1 MRIGLV
7 TGEYPP
13 MRGGVGDFTA
23 LLAQAL
29 IAQGHMIEVFSTPPA
44 QSQNGE
50 VVNTTIRRWNFRS
63 LPTVQRWAKANWLDV
78 LNLQYQT
85 AAYRMSPWIHVLPR
99 WVKAAPTIT
108 TFHDLRFPYLF
119 PKAGLLRE
127 RIVMSLAYRS
137 AGVITTNHEDYAK
150 VKHLPNS
157 TMIPIGSTIRPDL
170 PPQYDAQ
177 AWRARM
183 GVSPETLL
191 IGYFGFINH
200 TKGIDTLLESFAALP
215 RKRPVRLLMI
225 GEQIGTSDATNAG
238 YAAQIQRQIQNYGL
252 TEEILWTGSVSD
264 VDVNG
269 WLRAVDLVVMPF
281 RDGASYRR
289 SSLMAAIQ
297 QGCAIVTT
305 QPNVP
310 ILTFQHGE
318 NIWLVPPQNPN
329 ALTQAFNSLS
339 DPALRQ
345 RLQSGAAQL
354 AHTFDPAARV
364 QATLDFYT
372 QVRQTW
378 HR

>member
-1 MRIGLV
+1 MRIGLI

-23 LLAQAL
+23 LLAQGL
-29 IAQGHMIEVFSTPPA
+29 QTQGHTIQVFSTPPA
-44 QSQNGE
+44 QSQHGE
-50 VVNTTIRRWNFRS
+50 AINTTIRRWNFRS
-63 LPTVQRWAKANWLDV
+63 LPTVQRWAKANGLDV

-99 WVKAAPTIT
+99 WVKAAPMIT

-127 RIVMSLAYRS
+127 RVVMSLAYRS

-157 TMIPIGSTIRPDL
+157 IMIPLGSTIRPNL
-170 PPQYDAQ
+170 PQQYDAE
-177 AWRARM
+177 AWRAKL
-183 GVSPETLL
+183 GVPPETLL

-200 TKGIDTLLESFAALP
+200 TKGVDTLLESFAALP
-215 RKRPVRLLMI
+215 TKQPVCLLMI
-225 GEQIGTSDATNAG
+225 GEHLGTADPTNKG
-238 YAAQIQRQIQNYGL
+238 YAAQIKHQIKNYGL
-252 TEEILWTGSVSD
+252 ADDILWTGDVSD

-269 WLRAVDLVVMPF
+269 WLRAVDVVVMPF

-305 QPNVP
+305 QPTVP
-310 ILTFQHGE
+310 ISTFEHGE
-318 NIWLVPPQNPN
+318 NIWLVPPQNAN
-329 ALTQAFNSLS
+329 ALTQAFKSLS
-339 DPALRQ
+339 DSALRK
-345 RLQSGAAQL
+345 RLQTGAARL
-354 AHTFDPAARV
+354 AHTFDPTARV
-364 QATLDFYT
+364 QATLDFYA
-372 QVRQTW
+372 QVRQSW
-378 HR
+378 RH